1 MPKAATSAASNRGT
15 NHFTSARVAV
25 FNRCAAWKEGSRIC
39 EQFFGFLSK
48 KTSAVESSSH
58 APSRARGRP
67 SRGAAY
73 FLSPAASVGQNRK
86 WQIVK
91 TRPGSRYVSGRVRL
105 AEIYGQHRHD
115 QNSRRPRFCYVEDE
129 RGWLK
134 REGAKSL
141 PMASCATCTA
151 ANIRTSR
158 GPRILSIVQMG
169 AGNFW
174 ERGMIFARR
183 AITGPL
189 RWRATD

>member
-1 MPKAATSAASNRGT
+1 MPAWRFLTAARLGRSSGI
-15 NHFTSARVAV
+15 F
-25 FNRCAAWKEGSRIC
+25 
-39 EQFFGFLSK
+39 EQFFVSTE

-58 APSRARGRP
+58 APSR
-67 SRGAAY
+67 SRGAAH

-105 AEIYGQHRHD
+105 SEIYCQDRNG

-129 RGWLK
+129 RGCLK

-151 ANIRTSR
+151 ANIGTSR
-158 GPRILSIVQMG
+158 GSRIQSIVQMG
-169 AGNFW
+169 GGFLGAWDDFC
-174 ERGMIFARR
+174 
-183 AITGPL
+183 
-189 RWRATD
+189 